1 MPWLNNILLEHFK
14 QRCVG
19 FRKKGSS
26 KVYHRLQSC
35 MFTVH
40 SAHLSR
46 LQITGSTLVL
56 PELQE
61 QPGAAAPTREPLQPP
76 QTPKHIPS
84 AARHKARAQGDV
96 CAPCKEQTQQEQ
108 AVPKEPPPLST
119 PPHGNSPVC
128 CAVSLWA
135 ARAAQAVPAHLGTHS
150 VLRTVPA
157 QV

>member
-14 QRCVG
+14 QRCVR

-35 MFTVH
+35 IFTLR
-40 SAHLSR
+40 SAHLTR
-46 LQITGSTLVL
+46 LQITEPILVL

-61 QPGAAAPTREPLQPP
+61 QPRAAAPTREPP
-76 QTPKHIPS
+76 QSPKHPPR
-84 AARHKARAQGDV
+84 AARAQGGG
-96 CAPCKEQTQQEQ
+96 CAPCKEQTRQEQ

-128 CAVSLWA
+128 CADSLGA
-135 ARAAQAVPAHLGTHS
+135 ARAAQAVPAQLGTHS